1 MAALVG
7 RKVTFTPTSGGV
19 PVIGVRT
26 KTITLN
32 NEAID
37 ITSDDDNGFRT
48 LLNDDPAE
56 RSIDFT
62 AEGISLSSVAYRIA
76 NGNPPLSQLATII
89 AAFLQQGGAKVSAE
103 EVYAEIMNGE
113 AGTIRELA
121 EAVLLATFPQ
131 QGKLEARPK

>member
-32 NEAID
+32 NEPID

-48 LLNDDPAE
+48 LLGDDPAE
-56 RSIDFT
+56 RSIDFA
-62 AEGISLSSVAYRIA
+62 AEGILKD
-76 NGNPPLSQLATII
+76 SQLLSLAATGGSMLIESYDMDIDGIGTFSGDFYFGSIEIGAPYNDAVTFSATIQSSGPFTF
-89 AAFLQQGGAKVSAE
+89 AAV
-103 EVYAEIMNGE
+103 
-113 AGTIRELA
+113 T
-121 EAVLLATFPQ
+121 T
-131 QGKLEARPK
+131 

>member
-32 NEAID
+32 NEPID

-48 LLNDDPAE
+48 LLGDDPAE
-56 RSIDFT
+56 RSIDFS
-62 AEGISLSSVAYRIA
+62 AEGILKD
-76 NGNPPLSQLATII
+76 SQLIALAAQGGSMLIESYDMDIDGIGTFSGDFYFGSIEIGAPYNDAVTFSATIQSSGPFTF
-89 AAFLQQGGAKVSAE
+89 AAV
-103 EVYAEIMNGE
+103 
-113 AGTIRELA
+113 T
-121 EAVLLATFPQ
+121 T
-131 QGKLEARPK
+131 

>member
-1 MAALVG
+1 MAAVFRELELTWAGETYRV
-7 RKVTFTPTSGGV
+7 KPTMG
-19 PVIGVRT
+19 
-26 KTITLN
+26 
-32 NEAID
+32 
-37 ITSDDDNGFRT
+37 
-48 LLNDDPAE
+48 LLNKIEQD
-56 RSIDFT
+56 
-62 AEGISLSSVAYRIA
+62 ISLSSVAYRIA